1 MFGLSKKKLTLL
13 VLLAAV
19 VGILFSLIS
28 YKIQNSTDWQ
38 QRKMARTVAKQEAEF
53 YRNEA
58 ALNALAKQIL
68 DSTLQEFGEA
78 ESQLKRN
85 IISLEAAEDGE
96 HPVYG
101 GLLNT
106 YIRGN
111 RTVFEEVEVN
121 SIRYHGCPAE
131 SCIFRTTQY
140 YLLNHQRNV
149 YCWINLVYNENW
161 QEILDSEEYRRCVE
175 LGLVKVLAPNWCIV
189 IEYGY

>member
-68 DSTLQEFGEA
+68 DTTLQESSEA
-78 ESQLKRN
+78 DARPECVIWLDDAQDR
-85 IISLEAAEDGE
+85 A

-101 GLLNT
+101 DQLNA
-106 YIRGN
+106 YIEDN
-111 RTVFEEVEVN
+111 RTVFERVEVN
-121 SIRYHGCPAE
+121 SACYHTCPAE